1 MLRETP
7 RCGALAR
14 RDLDT
19 GTNMLFRRS
28 RWVTRRLIPGTALLL
43 ASVCFLHALPPTQA
57 VRGEVLDEKSLAI
70 AGAVCSLTGR
80 LLPAEGLTSTTD
92 LKGQFEFLGL
102 QAGEYSL
109 LCAAASH
116 EPLKRALEVTD
127 TPPPF
132 LQVVLPPEIVIRQ
145 HVEVHEQAPSVSTE
159 QSAPPARL
167 SAPQLTSLP
176 LVEQKFK
183 AALPYVPGVVRTPD
197 GKINIKGV
205 PENQGLLLVDS
216 AETADPVTG
225 SFAIDVPVVAIDS
238 LQVFKNAYNAQ
249 YGGFTGGL
257 TTIHTRPPSDRWQWE
272 VQNLTPNP
280 RIKSGTLV
288 GIADYN
294 PRLYFTGPLLA
305 NRLSFSESLAYDIDK
320 QPVRGLAWPKNEIK
334 THDFNSFT
342 DFQYV
347 FSPRHLMNANVQV
360 FPLRRQFA
368 NINSLIPQTAS
379 SDYGQKGFS
388 VGLTDQYVTSTGGI
402 LTTLVHGMRFDSNG
416 HGQGP
421 LDMLVTPNGWD
432 GNFFNA
438 YQRNS
443 HEEEILERY
452 KFPQQRALGKH
463 ELTLGGSF
471 LHRFYHGSSN
481 SHPVLMLRPDGTV
494 TERIDFL
501 ESGSLSARD
510 FEGAFFVADHWVP
523 TDPISFD
530 FGLRYSG
537 QTLGGHA
544 NIAPRVGFA
553 YSPGHRGKT
562 VFRGGFGRFFDH
574 SPLLA
579 GDFSMNPVRTIS
591 FFDEQGNLQGSP
603 VSYQNAYGHFDGKD
617 WTASPEHLNTTPY
630 NWSWSLEADRELN
643 PRLTLRLSYISSRA
657 YSQFIVNPVE
667 ELATGP
673 ALLLTDQGSSRYR
686 EFEST
691 LHIRLPEAAEWNLS
705 YVYSKARGDLNSL
718 AEVYVPF
725 EQPVI
730 RANAYSNLPSDTPQ
744 RVVTWGR
751 FKTHVWGITAN
762 PVIDYHSGLPYAIVD
777 VRQDYVGQPN
787 TLHFPR
793 FFSLDLKLSK
803 EFHLPFPWLRKHLM
817 RGALTVF
824 NVTDHTNPRDVFN
837 NISSPVFGHFAGLQ
851 HRFLDTSL
859 DVLY

>member
-1 MLRETP
+1 MLIQRI
-7 RCGALAR
+7 
-14 RDLDT
+14 
-19 GTNMLFRRS
+19 
-28 RWVTRRLIPGTALLL
+28 RWVIGSLVPGTVLLL
-43 ASVCFLHALPPTQA
+43 AGLCFPRGLPTTQA
-57 VRGEVLDEKSLAI
+57 VRGEVFDEKNLPI
-70 AGAVCSLTGR
+70 AEAVCTLKGR

-92 LKGQFEFLGL
+92 RKGQFEFLGL
-102 QAGEYSL
+102 QPGEYSL
-109 LCAAASH
+109 LCAAPSH
-116 EPLKRALEVTD
+116 EPLRRTLEVTD

-132 LQVVLPPEIVIRQ
+132 IQMVLPPEVVIRQ
-145 HVEVHEQAPSVSTE
+145 HVEVREQAPSVSTE
-159 QSAPPARL
+159 QSAPPAKL

-183 AALPYVPGVVRTPD
+183 AALPYIPGVVRTPD

-249 YGGFTGGL
+249 YGGFSGGL
-257 TTIHTRPPSDRWQWE
+257 TTIHTRPPSARWQWE
-272 VQNLTPNP
+272 VQNFTPNP

-294 PRLYFTGPLLA
+294 PRLYVTGPLLA

-320 QPVRGLAWPKNEIK
+320 QPVRGLAWPNNEIK

-347 FSPRHLMNANVQV
+347 VSPRHLMTANVQV

-368 NINSLIPQTAS
+368 NINSLVPQTAS

-388 VGLTDQYVTSTGGI
+388 LSVTDQYVTSTGGI
-402 LTTLVHGMRFDSNG
+402 LTTLVHGSKFDSNG

-421 LDMLVTPNGWD
+421 LDMLVTPNGWG

-443 HEEEILERY
+443 HQEEILETY
-452 KFPQQRALGKH
+452 KFPQQQWLGKH
-463 ELTLGGSF
+463 ELTLGGSL
-471 LHRFYHGSSN
+471 LHRFYDGSSH
-481 SHPVLMLRPDGTV
+481 SHPVLVLRPDGTL

-501 ESGSLSARD
+501 EPGSLSARD

-523 TDPISFD
+523 SDPISID

-537 QTLGGHA
+537 QTLGSQA
-544 NIAPRVGFA
+544 NVAPRVGFA
-553 YSPGHRGKT
+553 YSPGRRGKT
-562 VFRGGFGRFFDH
+562 VFRGGLGRFYDH
-574 SPLLA
+574 SPLLG
-579 GDFSMNPVRTIS
+579 GDFTMNPIRTIA
-591 FFDEQGNLQGSP
+591 FFDEQGTPQGSP
-603 VSYQNAYGHFDGKD
+603 VSYQNAYGRLNGQEL
-617 WTASPEHLNTTPY
+617 TASPHHLSSTPY
-630 NWSWSLEADRELN
+630 NWSWSLEADRELH
-643 PRLTLRLSYISSRA
+643 PRVTLRLSYISSRA
-657 YSQFIVNPVE
+657 YSQFILNPVE

-673 ALLLTDQGSSRYR
+673 ALLLTDQGNSRYR

-691 LHIRLPEAAEWNLS
+691 LHIRLPGTSEWNLS

-718 AEVYVPF
+718 AQIYVPF

-730 RANAYSNLPSDTPQ
+730 HPNAYSSLPSDTPQ
-744 RVVTWGR
+744 RAVSWGR

-762 PVIDYHSGLPYAIVD
+762 PVIDYHSGLPYALVD

-787 TLHFPR
+787 TRRFPR

-803 EFHLPFPWLRKHLM
+803 EFRLPLPWLKNHLM
-817 RGALTVF
+817 RGALTIF

-837 NISSPVFGHFAGLQ
+837 NISSPFFGHFAGNQ

-859 DVLY
+859 DVIY